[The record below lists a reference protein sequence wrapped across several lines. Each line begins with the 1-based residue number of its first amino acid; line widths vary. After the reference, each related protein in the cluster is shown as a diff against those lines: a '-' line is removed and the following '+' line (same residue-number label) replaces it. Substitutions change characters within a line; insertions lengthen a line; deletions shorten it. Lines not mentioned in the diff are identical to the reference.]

1 MNVGAAI
8 FVLSFLATVY
18 FIRAVIRAWRGPEMR
33 RDLER
38 LRENRR
44 RMGEAAKKR
53 GGFR

>member
-1 MNVGAAI
+1 MNWSGAV

-18 FIRAVIRAWRGPEMR
+18 FMREAIRAWRSQEFR

-44 RMGEAAKKR
+44 RAAEKKSKVKS
-53 GGFR
+53 